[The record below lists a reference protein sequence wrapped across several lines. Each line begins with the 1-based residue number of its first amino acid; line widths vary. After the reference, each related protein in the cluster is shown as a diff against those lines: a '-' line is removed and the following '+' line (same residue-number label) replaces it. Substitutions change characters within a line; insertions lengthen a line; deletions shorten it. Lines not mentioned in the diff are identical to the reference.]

1 MKHIKTFKQLN
12 ESITYATGDIVNIT
26 YQYSDIPLPAKIISK
41 NGQMYSVDLNVEGSG
56 LQGGGSNI
64 ISIKTTDILSLSQS
78 NSTPA
83 MGQPLVDFKA
93 RDVSNDIVINNYPK
107 GGV

>member
-1 MKHIKTFKQLN
+1 MKHIKSFNQLK
-12 ESITYATGDIVNIT
+12 ESITYGTDDIVNIN
-26 YQYSDIPLPAKIISK
+26 YAFSDMPVPVKIISK
-41 NGQMYSVDLNVEGSG
+41 KGQTYTGDLNVEGSA
-56 LQGGGSNI
+56 LNGGKKI
-64 ISIKTTDILSLSQS
+64 ISFKSTDIISLFQS

>member
-1 MKHIKTFKQLN
+1 MIHIKSFKQLN
-12 ESITYATGDIVNIT
+12 EAITYAPGDVVNII
-26 YQYSDIPLPAKIISK
+26 YQYSDIPVPAKIISK
-41 NGQMYSVDLNVEGSG
+41 NGQTYSVNLSVEGSP
-56 LQGGGSNI
+56 LNGGENVI
-64 ISIKTTDILSLSQS
+64 TIKSTDIVSLFQS

>member
-1 MKHIKTFKQLN
+1 MKHLKSFKQLN
-12 ESITYATGDIVNIT
+12 ESITYAPGDVVNIN
-26 YQYSDIPLPAKIISK
+26 YQYSDIPVPAKIISK
-41 NGQMYSVDLNVEGSG
+41 NGQTYTVDLNVEGSA
-56 LQGGGSNI
+56 LQGKGNAI
-64 ISIKTTDILSLSQS
+64 TIKTSDILSLFQS

>member
-1 MKHIKTFKQLN
+1 MKYLKSFKQLN
-12 ESITYATGDIVNIT
+12 ESITYAPGDIVNIH
-26 YQYSDIPLPAKIISK
+26 YSFSDVPIPAKIVSK
-41 NGQMYSVDLNVEGSG
+41 NGQSYTVDLNVEGSPLKG
-56 LQGGGSNI
+56 KENI
-64 ISIKTTDILSLSQS
+64 ITIKSTDIISLFQS

-107 GGV
+107 GAV